1 MKGSY
6 VLLIELNQD
15 INVKIGSLGNI
26 FFKKGFYCY
35 VGSAFNS
42 LEQRIQRHV
51 RKDKKI
57 HWHIDYF
64 LNYGKIID
72 IFYKLSKT
80 KNECNIAQ
88 KFNSKIQNILNF
100 GCSDCK
106 CESHLFYGDKSKILE
121 SISKINM
128 IKYPFNANT

>member
-15 INVKIGSLGNI
+15 INIKIGSLGNI
-26 FFKKGFYCY
+26 FFKKGFYSY
-35 VGSAFNS
+35 VGSALNG

-51 RKDKKI
+51 RKDKNI

-64 LNYGKIID
+64 LKHGKIID

-88 KFNSKIQNILNF
+88 KFNSKIQTILDF
-100 GCSDCK
+100 GSSDCK

-121 SISKINM
+121 IIINIDM
-128 IKYPFNANT
+128 KKYPFNANT